1 MIKNYKKIILLT
13 FILFS
18 TCLYGTTINWDINKL
33 QDAERNYLN
42 NSIVYC
48 FVVDDTSH
56 RDNIVS
62 SINDGSFNE
71 YGNLNNYTL
80 TTGRGNANNS
90 FYLDTYNRQV
100 SIFLLIFN
108 GSTFEESTQFLYTSI
123 LTRNN
128 YNNILY
134 FNYGNYNHECWI
146 DIIPEPN
153 TYLLILLGII
163 CLLIKRNFK
172 KNNSLQID

>member
-1 MIKNYKKIILLT
+1 MIKKYKKIILLI

-18 TCLYGTTINWDINKL
+18 TCLYGTNINWEINKI
-33 QDAERNYLN
+33 QDDERNYLN

-48 FVVDDTSH
+48 FVIDHISDRDD
-56 RDNIVS
+56 IVN
-62 SINDGSFNE
+62 SINNGSFNE
-71 YGNLNNYTL
+71 YSNLGNYTL
-80 TTGRGNANNS
+80 TIGRGNANNS
-90 FYLDTYNRQV
+90 FYLDTYNSQV

-108 GSTFEESTQFLYTSI
+108 SSTFEESTQFLYTSI

-128 YNNILY
+128 NYNNIY

-163 CLLIKRNFK
+163 CLFLKRNFK
-172 KNNSLQID
+172 SNNSLQID